1 MSQQSRGVIYMAIG
15 KKYVEEAIFSAK
27 SFRKHMNWPITLFT
41 DLTDFAAEE
50 KVFDEI
56 VGIQQSGPRPHRDK
70 LVAMLHSPYDET
82 LFLDTDVYI
91 GATIDDCWDMLKH
104 FDMAV
109 SGDRRY
115 KDLFPP
121 DMGVPQSFK
130 EVNLGVVFFKKSQ
143 KMIDTLTASID
154 VYDKL
159 STKYPEIG
167 TFSCD
172 QPSFRIASFYSGIAI
187 APLAEEDNCRFVTY
201 GKLNGK
207 VRVLHGRLNNTKRTE
222 KNMEQILKKINYSVA
237 PRVIVAG
244 KMWSLLFS
252 KMPAIKYIAK
262 MKRYD
267 KVGLTEICR
276 VGVKK
281 IKCKLLGD

>member
-1 MSQQSRGVIYMAIG
+1 MSQQSRGVIYMAMG

-41 DLTDFAAEE
+41 DLTDFAGEE
-50 KVFDEI
+50 RVFDEI
-56 VGIQQSGPRPHRDK
+56 MNIQQSGPRPHRDK

-91 GATIDDCWDMLKH
+91 GATIDDCWDMLQY

-130 EVNLGVVFFKKSQ
+130 EVNLGVVFFKKSK
-143 KMIDTLTASID
+143 KMIETLTASLD

-159 STKYPEIG
+159 STKHPEIG

-172 QPSFRIASFYSGIAI
+172 QPAFRIASFYSGISI
-187 APLAEEDNCRFVTY
+187 APLAEEDNCRFATY
-201 GKLNGK
+201 GKLNGN
-207 VRVLHGRLNNTKRTE
+207 VRVLHGRFTNKKRTE
-222 KNMEQILKKINYSVA
+222 KNMELLLKKINHATA
-237 PRVIVAG
+237 PRTFVAG
-244 KMWSLLFS
+244 NMWMLLPT
-252 KMPAIKYIAK
+252 KIPMIKYKAK
-262 MKRYD
+262 SKRIFM
-267 KVGLTEICR
+267 VGLKGIYSTGI
-276 VGVKK
+276 KK
-281 IKCKLLGD
+281 YYAKFQ